1 MPLITTPRSRRG
13 QISVLSTAAEG
24 QGELAL
30 DLPQAS
36 GLREASAPAPPPPSA
51 DTAPL
56 ADQLAAFREFGDA
69 TRVLRTASTSFAGQP
84 IEVATYVNE
93 YWTAQQRQ
101 ANALH
106 EVSYRACFKPQLPRF
121 FIERLT
127 RPGERV
133 Y

>member
-1 MPLITTPRSRRG
+1 MPLTTMRRSRRG
-13 QISVLSTAAEG
+13 QISVPSLTAEG

-30 DLPQAS
+30 DLPQVS
-36 GLREASAPAPPPPSA
+36 GLREASASPPPSA
-51 DTAPL
+51 DVLPL
-56 ADQLAAFREFGDA
+56 AEELAAFREFGDA

-127 RPGERV
+127 Q
-133 Y
+133 